1 MNSIAVI
8 FAVYYHFLSFSQ
20 ALTCTQSCYD
30 ITLTTSPEFDAD
42 LKAYCYT
49 YSVSLSDDA
58 SCNADTASTKIL
70 FGIDPAQC
78 SPTRNDLASKIVATD
93 PFNHAI
99 YDDPANIKGIE
110 FGISTGTITICIKG
124 TDGNTMI
131 GPLVLEDASNQC
143 LLQTYADLPDICGIC
158 DGDEADSTCFCQST
172 LTECATANRPRGD
185 LVCSWDSDNSN
196 ECIAITPPECEL
208 DVLEDAS
215 NQCLLQTYADLP
227 DICGIC
233 DGDEA
238 DSTCFCQS
246 TLTECETANRPRGD
260 LVCSWD
266 SDNSNECIAITPPEC
281 ELDVLI
287 KPCECFWSQNEC
299 EGIAAEGPRDCDWD
313 DLREM
318 CLPIDCIGDDLECR
332 CLSFQPDCESD
343 EIVDFPPHCV
353 WTLDQ
358 NCTEVTTTEQP
369 STTEEVEG
377 IAAEGPRDCDWDDLR
392 EMCLPIDC
400 IGDDLECRCLSFQ
413 PDCESDEIVDFP
425 PHCVWTLDQN
435 CTEVTTTEQPSTTEE
450 VSTTEEISTTQ
461 CVDHCGCFKT
471 MVECNG
477 DIEELRCVWVDE
489 CVEVGTTTTD
499 MPEISVTPTDDG
511 WTTTRRTR
519 PPRTTTTSTSTTWS
533 KTSTTW
539 SKPTKSK
546 DCDKDKD
553 KEKGDGKKGGKKG
566 SGGN

>member
-1 MNSIAVI
+1 
-8 FAVYYHFLSFSQ
+8 
-20 ALTCTQSCYD
+20 
-30 ITLTTSPEFDAD
+30 
-42 LKAYCYT
+42 
-49 YSVSLSDDA
+49 
-58 SCNADTASTKIL
+58 
-70 FGIDPAQC
+70 
-78 SPTRNDLASKIVATD
+78 
-93 PFNHAI
+93 
-99 YDDPANIKGIE
+99 
-110 FGISTGTITICIKG
+110 
-124 TDGNTMI
+124 MI
-131 GPLVLEDASNQC
+131 GPL
-143 LLQTYADLPDICGIC
+143 
-158 DGDEADSTCFCQST
+158 
-172 LTECATANRPRGD
+172 
-185 LVCSWDSDNSN
+185 
-196 ECIAITPPECEL
+196 
-208 DVLEDAS
+208 VLEDAS

-369 STTEEVEG
+369 STTEEV
-377 IAAEGPRDCDWDDLR
+377 
-392 EMCLPIDC
+392 
-400 IGDDLECRCLSFQ
+400 
-413 PDCESDEIVDFP
+413 
-425 PHCVWTLDQN
+425 
-435 CTEVTTTEQPSTTEE
+435 
-450 VSTTEEISTTQ
+450 STTEEISTTQ

-489 CVEVGTTTTD
+489 CVEVSTTTTD
-499 MPEISVTPTDDG
+499 LPEISVTPTDDG